1 MYLHDY
7 LTVLR
12 RRWVSALV
20 VALVVIAASAA
31 VSLLLPPQYTATTR
45 LFFGLRAGQSAS
57 DLAQGSAFTEKQMAS
72 YEQVAT
78 SPLVLDKVVSSLGL
92 TTTSEELARNISA
105 DAAPGTVVLRI
116 SVTEDGAV
124 QAADVANSV
133 AQQLVATVG
142 SLSPAQANGTEAVQA
157 TVLAPAI
164 VPQVQSSPHV
174 RRNIALGIAFGVLLG
189 IGVALL
195 RNLLDRKIRGEQDV
209 RALTDSPVLGSIA
222 LDDQLS
228 RHSVFV
234 ADQPQSRSA
243 EAIRRLRTN
252 LQFVGNGNDSKAVV
266 VTSAVAGE
274 GKSTTA
280 INLAASL
287 ADAGARVVVV
297 DANLRRP
304 SIASFTGDE
313 DGAGLSTV
321 LIGQAQLD
329 DVVRPWRDTTL
340 VVLPSGP
347 VPPNPSELL
356 GSAAMWEVLTKLTT
370 SYDVVL
376 LDTPPLLPVTDAT
389 ILTTMVGG
397 ALVVVGA
404 DKLRR
409 EQLQE
414 AMANLET
421 AGGHVYG
428 IVLNKVGKKD
438 AQDLG
443 DGYESYGSAR
453 TAKRGAKAIGSST
466 SGGTREVPALSSS
479 VQPH

>member
-20 VALVVIAASAA
+20 VALIVIAASAA

-45 LFFGLRAGQSAS
+45 LFFGVRAGQTAS
-57 DLAQGSAFTEKQMAS
+57 DLAQGSSFTENQMAS

-78 SPLVLDKVVSSLGL
+78 SPLVLDKVVKSLGL
-92 TTTSEELARNISA
+92 TITPEELAQNVSA
-105 DAAPGTVVLRI
+105 DASPGTVVLRI

-133 AQQLVATVG
+133 AQQLIGTVG
-142 SLSPAQANGTEAVQA
+142 SLTPAQANGTEAVQA
-157 TVLAPAI
+157 TVLAPAT
-164 VPQVQSSPHV
+164 VPLVQSAPHV
-174 RRNIALGIAFGVLLG
+174 RRNIALGIAFGLLLG
-189 IGVALL
+189 IAFALL
-195 RNLLDRKIRGEQDV
+195 RNFLDTKVRGEQEV

-222 LDDQLS
+222 LDDQLA

-274 GKSTTA
+274 GKSTTT
-280 INLAASL
+280 INLGASL

-304 SIASFTGDE
+304 SIASFTGDD

-329 DVVRPWRDTTL
+329 DVIRPWRDTSL
-340 VVLPSGP
+340 AVLPSGP

-356 GSAAMWEVLTKLTT
+356 GSAAMWELLTKLTA

-397 ALVVVGA
+397 AIVVVGT
-404 DKLRR
+404 DRLRR
-409 EQLQE
+409 AQLQE
-414 AMANLET
+414 ALGNLET
-421 AGGHVYG
+421 AGGNVYG
-428 IVLNKVGKKD
+428 LVLNKVGKRD

-443 DGYESYGSAR
+443 DGYDSYDSA
-453 TAKRGAKAIGSST
+453 TTSKRGARALGSAE
-466 SGGTREVPALSSS
+466 TREVPALSSS
-479 VQPH
+479 SQSS